1 MLEGVVENGTAM
13 NLKNENFQIAG
24 KTGTAQIAN
33 EKYGYKVNSKIS
45 YQASFVGYFPA
56 EKPEYSCIVVVN
68 SPSSAVYYGN
78 LVAGPVFR
86 EIANKVYTTR
96 LDMHEAVNHG
106 RSDLAEIPYSKNGN
120 KEELNTVLDYLDIP
134 STPGSVESNWVATTR
149 KEDHIGVNDLNFSR
163 GLVPN
168 VKEMGLKDAIYLLE
182 NAGLVVEVRGK
193 GKVLNQS
200 IQAGSGVRRG
210 DRIILTMSQP

>member
-1 MLEGVVENGTAM
+1 
-13 NLKNENFQIAG
+13 
-24 KTGTAQIAN
+24 
-33 EKYGYKVNSKIS
+33 
-45 YQASFVGYFPA
+45 
-56 EKPEYSCIVVVN
+56 VVVN

-86 EIANKVYTTR
+86 EIANKVYTSR
-96 LDMHEAVNHG
+96 LDMHEPINHR
-106 RSDLAEIPYSKNGN
+106 RSDLVEIPYSKNGN
-120 KEELNTVLDYLDIP
+120 KEELHTVLDYLDIP
-134 STPGSVESNWVATTR
+134 STPGSFESNWVATTR

-193 GKVLNQS
+193 GKVMNQS
-200 IQAGSGVRRG
+200 ILAGSRVQSGNQ
-210 DRIILTMSQP
+210 IILTMSQP

>member
-1 MLEGVVENGTAM
+1 M
-13 NLKNENFQIAG
+13 NLKNENFRIAG

-33 EKYGYKVNSKIS
+33 EKYGYKVNAKIS

-78 LVAGPVFR
+78 LVAGPVFK
-86 EIANKVYTTR
+86 EIANKVYASR
-96 LDMHEAVNHG
+96 LDMHEAINHR
-106 RSDLAEIPYSKNGN
+106 RSDLAEVPYSKNGN

-134 STPGSVESNWVATTR
+134 STTGLVESDWVATTR
-149 KEDHIGVNDLNFSR
+149 KEDHIGVNDLNFGR

-193 GKVLNQS
+193 GKVMNQS
-200 IQAGSGVRRG
+200 ILAGSRVRRG
-210 DRIILTMSQP
+210 DRIILTMSQL